1 MGDSVFYK
9 NDGIYTQLKKKNKK
23 NPWSSRKYYLQKAES
38 LNWQWQAGR
47 T

>member
-23 NPWSSRKYYLQKAES
+23 NPDLAGSTIYKR
-38 LNWQWQAGR
+38 LNH
-47 T
+47 